1 MDPFAAIML
10 GGVALLLVA
19 LLLLGRFYPG
29 SGAQQLDWRPTRSP
43 ELEVQNE
50 IDDIDQMR
58 EAVNRRRRARG
69 EAELTE
75 EDLRERVAEDHAET
89 LRLRGA
95 SATVVRALMVG
106 GGCRGLALA
115 RTLVAEGHAVRAVTR
130 SPARRARDRGGRLRV
145 LDRRPRPH
153 RVAALRA
160 GQRHRPAV
168 AARHRDRART
178 SRRCTARGCG

>member
-29 SGAQQLDWRPTRSP
+29 SGARQLGWRPTRSP

-50 IDDIDQMR
+50 IDDLDQMR

-75 EDLRERVAEDHAET
+75 EHLRQWVAEDHAET
-89 LRLRGA
+89 LRLRGRDLQRPDA
-95 SATVVRALMVG
+95 DG
-106 GGCRGLALA
+106 RGQTAGPDA
-115 RTLVAEGHAVRAVTR
+115 
-130 SPARRARDRGGRLRV
+130 PRR
-145 LDRRPRPH
+145 
-153 RVAALRA
+153 
-160 GQRHRPAV
+160 
-168 AARHRDRART
+168 
-178 SRRCTARGCG
+178 

>member
-50 IDDIDQMR
+50 IDDMDQMR

-75 EDLRERVAEDHAET
+75 EALHERVAEDHAET
-89 LRLRGA
+89 LRLRREPP
-95 SATVVRALMVG
+95 S
-106 GGCRGLALA
+106 
-115 RTLVAEGHAVRAVTR
+115 
-130 SPARRARDRGGRLRV
+130 
-145 LDRRPRPH
+145 
-153 RVAALRA
+153 
-160 GQRHRPAV
+160 
-168 AARHRDRART
+168 
-178 SRRCTARGCG
+178 